1 MSSEPSS
8 GTIAMRD
15 GVHLT
20 YTHRPGSMP
29 GAARVVLSHTLA
41 MDRTIWAPLLAA
53 LPEFDVL
60 TYDVRGHG
68 ESTKAPG
75 PYGRSTFA
83 DDLADLLRGVGW
95 QRAIV
100 VGASMGGSISLQF
113 ATEYPAMVAALGL
126 VDTTAWYGT
135 DAPSAWR
142 ERATK
147 AETDGFA
154 ALIGFQQTRWFSDGF
169 RASHP
174 EIAHQTSD
182 IFLRNDVAS
191 YVATCAYLGAFD
203 ARATLA
209 AIVAPTE
216 VLVGAEDY
224 ATPVEMAEELE
235 RSIPDAH
242 LTIVPDVRHLTILEV
257 PDRVADLVRTLDAR
271 SKGRTVA
278 NQR

>member
-1 MSSEPSS
+1 
-8 GTIAMRD
+8 MRD
-15 GVHLT
+15 GAHLT
-20 YTHRPGSMP
+20 YTHRPGSAS
-29 GAARVVLSHTLA
+29 GAPRIVLSHTLA

-53 LPEFDVL
+53 LPEFEIL

-75 PYGRSTFA
+75 PYAPSTFA
-83 DDLADLLRGVGW
+83 DDLAELLRGVGW
-95 QRAIV
+95 HRAIV

-113 ATEYPAMVAALGL
+113 AIEHPAMVAALGL

-142 ERATK
+142 DRAKK
-147 AETDGFA
+147 AEADGFA

-169 RASHP
+169 RAAHP
-174 EIAHQTSD
+174 EIVQRTND
-182 IFLRNDVAS
+182 IFVRNDVAS
-191 YVATCAYLGAFD
+191 YVATCDYLGAFD

-216 VLVGAEDY
+216 VLVGADDY
-224 ATPVEMAEELE
+224 ATPVDMAEELE
-235 RSIPDAH
+235 RSIPGAH

-271 SKGRTVA
+271 AKGRTVA